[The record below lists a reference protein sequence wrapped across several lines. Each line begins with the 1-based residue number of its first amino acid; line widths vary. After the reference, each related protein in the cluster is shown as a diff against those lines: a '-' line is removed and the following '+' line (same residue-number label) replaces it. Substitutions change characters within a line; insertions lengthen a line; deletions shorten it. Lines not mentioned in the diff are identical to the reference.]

1 MIASE
6 LNIFQKKLKNSY
18 ATKILWENIYAM
30 QTNDLIL
37 CAYFCIGFINIMLK
51 VKIFIECTNLFSP
64 KNMIRM
70 IKKY

>member
-1 MIASE
+1 
-6 LNIFQKKLKNSY
+6 
-18 ATKILWENIYAM
+18 M

-37 CAYFCIGFINIMLK
+37 SAYFSIGFINIMLE
-51 VKIFIECTNLFSP
+51 VKIFTEYTNLFFP